1 MEDYP
6 RYLLLGKI
14 GNGKP
19 ILHFNGHYD
28 VVPAGSSWD
37 YEPFNPAVV
46 NNRIYGRGSSDMKG
60 GMVSVITTLKA
71 LLSLDIELNG
81 SLEIS
86 MTPDE
91 EIGGMCGAKYLLEKI
106 DVPNWVIIPEPSGY
120 DTIFIGH
127 KGVLWGEITVH
138 GKSVHASMPWNG
150 INAIEKA
157 TNVLNSLLSLKTKIE
172 KITTSFNTLSEKS
185 KRATLSITVIEGGI
199 KTNVIP
205 DKVSIQFDRRIL
217 PEENP
222 EKVIQEINTILEELA
237 KKDPEMKFDFKDL
250 LRVEPSIAVDR
261 RLTDVLKE
269 TIRVSSIS
277 PLR

>member
-1 MEDYP
+1 MISIPTTVPPGENYKEFVEYASSLLKNLGLKTEVIKVPKSYIRQYLPGMEDYP

-106 DVPNWVIIPEPSGY
+106 DVPN
-120 DTIFIGH
+120 
-127 KGVLWGEITVH
+127 
-138 GKSVHASMPWNG
+138 
-150 INAIEKA
+150 
-157 TNVLNSLLSLKTKIE
+157 
-172 KITTSFNTLSEKS
+172 
-185 KRATLSITVIEGGI
+185 
-199 KTNVIP
+199 
-205 DKVSIQFDRRIL
+205 
-217 PEENP
+217 
-222 EKVIQEINTILEELA
+222 
-237 KKDPEMKFDFKDL
+237 
-250 LRVEPSIAVDR
+250 
-261 RLTDVLKE
+261 
-269 TIRVSSIS
+269 
-277 PLR
+277 